1 MYMEGSTKAFLV
13 IAGVVLIV
21 VASAFW
27 SETLFTLQFLWDL
40 LVLNLQP
47 LLQHLGETL
56 KRLWPF

>member
-21 VASAFW
+21 VATAFW
-27 SETLFTLQFLWDL
+27 NEFFFTVKFLWEL

-47 LLQHLGETL
+47 VFQHIGETL
-56 KRLWPF
+56 RRLWPF